1 MKHSIIFLFV
11 ILGVIGCNNVD
22 SYKNPLYLDASA
34 PVKERVNDLMGRMTL
49 EEKVAQMCQYVGLEH
64 IRKAE
69 KNLTKEEMAKSD
81 AHGYYPDLHS
91 SEIAKMVEQGMVG
104 SFLHVLDVKEANYL
118 QSLAQKSRLK
128 IPLLLGI
135 DAIHGSALVNGATV
149 YPTPISLAST
159 WDTALVKKMSVETA
173 REMRATGSHWSFT
186 PNIDLARDGRWG
198 RVGETFGEDPC
209 LVAAMGVAM
218 INGLQQGDFTGD
230 QKVLACGKHLLGGGE
245 SINGINAAPTELSE
259 RTIRELHLP
268 PFKAAVD
275 AGVFT
280 VMTAHN
286 ELNRIPCHANK
297 WLMQDIMRDEFGFDG
312 FYVSDWMDIERLKNT
327 HFVAETQKDACFIT
341 IEAGMDMHM
350 HGPGFLEPVLELIKE
365 GKLSEERIDA
375 SVRLILEAKFKL
387 GLFEKQQIT
396 EQETSEALFA
406 EEHQKTALEA
416 ARKSIVLLKN
426 TGILPLSKGKYKNIL
441 VTGPN
446 ANNQTI
452 LGDWAFKQPDENVTT
467 ILEGIKQ
474 IDDQANIMH
483 YDYEWDFRKKSEK
496 QVTEA
501 TALAQKADL
510 AIVVVGENSGRWMK
524 DRKERSCGENYDRDN
539 LQLVGLQQQLVES
552 IYNTGTPTIVVLV
565 NGRPLSTTWIAD
577 HVPALIE
584 AWEPGCFGGQAVAE
598 ILYGDVNPS
607 GKLPITVPQSVG
619 QIKMFY
625 NHQPSHYFRNYVNNK
640 TGDLFSFGYGL
651 SYSTFEYAEPVLST
665 SAINK
670 NESIE
675 ISVEITNSSDID
687 GEEVVQMYIQ
697 DQYASVCR
705 PVKELKDF
713 KRIAIKAGQTQ
724 KVSFTITPDMLS
736 FLDIDMNPTIEKGT
750 FIAMIGGS
758 SRNEDLR
765 KIEFEVK

>member
-1 MKHSIIFLFV
+1 MKNILILLMV
-11 ILGVIGCNNVD
+11 LGVAACNND
-22 SYKNPLYLDASA
+22 SKNKETLYLDASLS
-34 PVKERVNDLMGRMTL
+34 VEERVEDLLEQMTL

-69 KNLTKEEMAKSD
+69 KNLSKEDMANSD
-81 AHGYYPDLHS
+81 AQGYYPNLHS
-91 SEIAKMVEQGMVG
+91 SEVVKMVEQGMIG
-104 SFLHVLDVKEANYL
+104 SFLHVLNVEEANYL

-128 IPLLLGI
+128 IPLLIGI
-135 DAIHGSALVNGATV
+135 DAIHGNALVNGTTV
-149 YPTPISLAST
+149 YPTPISLASS
-159 WDTALVKKMSVETA
+159 WDTELVKKMSLETA
-173 REMRATGSHWSFT
+173 LEMRATGSHWTFT
-186 PNIDLARDGRWG
+186 PNIDLARDARWG
-198 RVGETFGEDPC
+198 RVGETFGEDPF
-209 LVAAMGVAM
+209 LVSAMGVAM

-245 SINGINAAPTELSE
+245 SINGINAAPTDLSE

-268 PFKAAVD
+268 SFKAAVD

-280 VMTAHN
+280 LMTAHN

-312 FYVSDWMDIERLKNT
+312 FYVSDWMDIERLKTT
-327 HFVAETQKDACFIT
+327 HYIAETQKDACLLAID
-341 IEAGMDMHM
+341 AGMDMHM
-350 HGPGFLEPVLELIKE
+350 HGPGFLKPTLELIQE
-365 GKLSEERIDA
+365 GKLSEKRIDA
-375 SVRLILEAKFKL
+375 SVRMILEAKFKL

-396 EQETSEALFA
+396 AQETSETLFA
-406 EEHQKTALEA
+406 TAHQKTALEA

-426 TGILPLSKGKYKNIL
+426 TGILPLKKGKYKNIL

-483 YDYEWDFRKKSEK
+483 YDYAWDFRTQSEK
-496 QVTEA
+496 QVSEA
-501 TALAQKADL
+501 AAMAQKADL
-510 AIVVVGENSGRWMK
+510 AIVVVGENSGRWNK

-539 LQLVGLQQQLVES
+539 LQLPGLQQQLVES
-552 IYNTGTPTIVVLV
+552 IHNTGTPTIVVLV

-598 ILYGDVNPS
+598 ILYGEVNPS
-607 GKLPITVPQSVG
+607 GKLPMTVPQSVG

-640 TGDLFSFGYGL
+640 TGALFSFGYGL
-651 SYSTFEYAEPVLST
+651 SYSTFEYAKPLLS
-665 SAINK
+665 SAAINK

-675 ISVEITNSSDID
+675 ISVDITNTSDMD
-687 GEEVVQMYIQ
+687 GEEIVQMYIR
-697 DQYASVCR
+697 DEYASISR

-713 KRIAIKAGQTQ
+713 KRIALKAGETK
-724 KVSFTITPDMLS
+724 KVSFQITPDMLS
-736 FLDIDMNPTIEKGT
+736 FLDIDMEPTIEKGT
-750 FIAMIGGS
+750 FIAMIGSS
-758 SRNEDLR
+758 SRDEDLK
-765 KIEFEVK
+765 KIEFVVE

>member
-1 MKHSIIFLFV
+1 M
-11 ILGVIGCNNVD
+11 ILGVVSCNND
-22 SYKNPLYLDASA
+22 SKNKETLYLDASLS
-34 PVKERVNDLMGRMTL
+34 VEERVDDLMDRMTL

-69 KNLTKEEMAKSD
+69 KNLSKEDMANSD
-81 AHGYYPDLHS
+81 AQGYYPNLHS
-91 SEIAKMVEQGMVG
+91 SEVKKMVEQGMIG
-104 SFLHVLDVKEANYL
+104 SFLHVLNVEEANYL

-128 IPLLLGI
+128 IPLLIGI
-135 DAIHGSALVNGATV
+135 DAIHGNALVDGTTV
-149 YPTPISLAST
+149 YPTPISLASS
-159 WDTALVKKMSVETA
+159 WDTELVRKMSLETA
-173 REMRATGSHWSFT
+173 LEMRATGSHWTFT
-186 PNIDLARDGRWG
+186 PNVDLARDGRWG

-209 LVAAMGVAM
+209 LVTAMGVAM

-245 SINGINAAPTELSE
+245 SINGINAAPTDLSE
-259 RTIRELHLP
+259 RTLRELHLP

-312 FYVSDWMDIERLKNT
+312 FYVSDWMDIERLKTT
-327 HFVAETQKDACFIT
+327 HYIAETQKDACFLT
-341 IEAGMDMHM
+341 IDAGMDMHM
-350 HGPGFLEPVLELIKE
+350 HGPGFLKPTMELIKE

-396 EQETSEALFA
+396 AQKTSETLFA
-406 EEHQKTALEA
+406 KGHQKTALEA

-426 TGILPLSKGKYKNIL
+426 TGILPLKKGKYKNIL

-483 YDYEWDFRKKSEK
+483 YDYAWDFRTKSKK
-496 QVTEA
+496 QVSEA
-501 TALAQKADL
+501 AAMAQKADL
-510 AIVVVGENSGRWMK
+510 AIVVVGENSGRWNK

-539 LQLVGLQQQLVES
+539 LQLPGLQQQLVES
-552 IYNTGTPTIVVLV
+552 IHNTGTPTIVVLV

-584 AWEPGCFGGQAVAE
+584 AWEPGCFGGQAIAE

-607 GKLPITVPQSVG
+607 GKLPMTVPQSVG

-640 TGDLFSFGYGL
+640 TGALFSFGYGL
-651 SYSTFEYAEPVLST
+651 SYSTFEYAKPLLS
-665 SAINK
+665 SPAIK
-670 NESIE
+670 INESIE
-675 ISVEITNSSDID
+675 VSVDITNTSDKD
-687 GEEVVQMYIQ
+687 GEEIVQMYIR
-697 DQYASVCR
+697 DEYASITR

-713 KRIAIKAGQTQ
+713 KRIALKAGETKKINFQ
-724 KVSFTITPDMLS
+724 ITPDMLS
-736 FLDIDMNPTIEKGT
+736 FLDVDMKPTIEKGS
-750 FIAMIGGS
+750 FIVMLGGS
-758 SRNEDLR
+758 SRKQDLK
-765 KIEFEVK
+765 KIKFVVQ